1 MSLDLV
7 LGPMWAGKSSYIL
20 GKIRR
25 YRAIGWN
32 VLVVANPL
40 DDRYGN
46 QVVSTH
52 DKEQVSALAITDLPS
67 LYTLPE
73 YVEANLLVVEEAQFY
88 KGLYE
93 FVQTAVERDGKHV
106 VCVGLDGDAN
116 RKPFGELLQLIPLCD
131 NVEKIK
137 SLCSECKDGT
147 PAIFTHR
154 LKHSEEQ
161 IQVGAEDTYAPLC
174 RKHFLEKN

>member
-25 YRAIGWN
+25 HRAIGWN

-40 DDRYGN
+40 DDRYGH

-52 DKEQVSALAITDLPS
+52 DKEQVSALAIADLQS

-93 FVQTAVERDGKHV
+93 FVKIAVERDGKHV

-147 PAIFTHR
+147 PALFTHR
-154 LKHSEEQ
+154 LTPSEEQ